1 MKLWYAP
8 GGASMVVHAALEEIG
23 QPYELQAVDLAR
35 GDQKSPEFL
44 ELNPNGRV
52 PVLVDRPVVMYE
64 SAAIVMYLADR
75 FPDSGL
81 APMSEP
87 ARSRYFLWMLLLSN
101 TVEEALLRWFHPDD
115 YVEGAEPRAAL
126 TRAAEAKLD
135 SLWDRID
142 GTLAAEG
149 YLTGRLPCAADL
161 MLYMLCFW
169 ARRLA
174 WPPSRRPAIAV
185 WLQDMAERPSIQAM
199 MAREELQWGFAS

>member
-1 MKLWYAP
+1 MKLWYAS

-44 ELNPNGRV
+44 ELNPNGCV
-52 PVLVDRPVVMYE
+52 PVLVDGPVVMYE

-81 APMSEP
+81 APMREP

-115 YVEGAEPRAAL
+115 YVEGAEPGAAL

-135 SLWDRID
+135 SLWERID
-142 GTLAAEG
+142 GTLAAES

-161 MLYMLCFW
+161 MLHVLCFW
-169 ARRLA
+169 ARRMA
-174 WPPSRRPAIAV
+174 RPPSRRPAIAV

>member
-8 GGASMVVHAALEEIG
+8 GGASMVVHAALQEIG
-23 QPYELQAVDLAR
+23 RPFELQHVDLAR
-35 GDQKSPEFL
+35 DEQKSPEFL

-52 PVLVDRPVVMYE
+52 PVLVDGPVVMYE

-75 FPDSGL
+75 FPESGL
-81 APMSEP
+81 APMAEP

-115 YVEGAEPRAAL
+115 YIDGSDHRRALAA
-126 TRAAEAKLD
+126 AAEARLAA
-135 SLWDRID
+135 LWDRID

-149 YLTGRLPCAADL
+149 YLTGPLPCAADL

-169 ARRLA
+169 ARRMA
-174 WPPSRRPAIAV
+174 RPPSRWPAIAV
-185 WLQDMAERPSIQAM
+185 WLQDMTERPSIQAM
-199 MAREELQWGFAS
+199 MAREELAWGFAS